1 MAINKVILIGNLGG
15 DPEVRYASS
24 GVAVCNFTMA
34 TTRTYKDKQG
44 ERKDETEWHR
54 VVAFGRTAEVCGEYL
69 KKGRQV
75 YIEGRLQT
83 RKWQDKDGN
92 DRWTTEIVT
101 DCTIMGGDSGG
112 PLFDLEG
119 NLIGIGSRCDDRLN
133 INIHVPMDC
142 YHRSWDRL
150 AKGEDF
156 DSLRPVIAYLGVG
169 RSEGSDEPRI
179 GRVFEGSAAAA
190 AGIQVGDVVV
200 RFAGQEVSRY
210 GDLPTLIEKRKPG
223 DEVEIEVRRGEIV
236 HQLTAKL
243 GQIER

>member
-1 MAINKVILIGNLGG
+1 MSINKVILIGNLGG

-92 DRWTTEIVT
+92 DRWTTEVVT
-101 DCTIMGGDSGG
+101 ESMQMLGNRGGDSGG
-112 PLFDLEG
+112 GSQRGSSSQGSSGNDDPYQPL
-119 NLIGIGSRCDDRLN
+119 
-133 INIHVPMDC
+133 
-142 YHRSWDRL
+142 
-150 AKGEDF
+150 
-156 DSLRPVIAYLGVG
+156 
-169 RSEGSDEPRI
+169 
-179 GRVFEGSAAAA
+179 
-190 AGIQVGDVVV
+190 
-200 RFAGQEVSRY
+200 
-210 GDLPTLIEKRKPG
+210 PG
-223 DEVEIEVRRGEIV
+223 DIPDSDVPF
-236 HQLTAKL
+236 
-243 GQIER
+243 